1 MKKKNTQ
8 SEVLRKVLLKLRPQ
22 MGSIILSVILAVITV
37 ILTLEIPVLT
47 GQAVD
52 HIVSEGNVDFAGLF
66 DVMLQ
71 ITLVVAGT
79 FVSQWIMNR
88 INYRITYRV
97 TKELREEAFA
107 KMEHMPL
114 SSIDSHSH
122 GDYVSRI
129 VTDADV
135 VADGLLMGFTQLFT
149 GIITIAGT
157 MIFMLR
163 ISPWI
168 ALVVIVLTPMTLLV
182 ARFISTRTYKMFSLQ
197 AQIRGD
203 QTGFVEEMIA
213 GKKVLRA
220 LSYEETAQQK
230 FNEMNGKLQDAAMKA
245 TFFSSLTNPATRVVN
260 NIIYAGVGAAGA
272 LYAIAGGISVG
283 QLTSFLG
290 YATQYAKPFNE
301 ISGVITELQNA
312 IACAG
317 RLFEMIETPQEEER
331 DENEIEEVKG
341 KIELSHVTFGYD
353 PEKPLI
359 RDLSLTVEPGQRVA
373 IVGPTGAG
381 KTTLINLLMRFYE
394 IQEGT
399 ISVDNV
405 DITSMTRE
413 NLRKNI
419 GMVLQETWL
428 KEGTILDNLKVANPD
443 ATMEEIT
450 EAAKKSHAY
459 DFIRKLPKGFDT
471 PMATDGG
478 SLSQGQKQLLC
489 ITRVMMNV
497 PPILILDEATS
508 SIDTRTEQKIQAAFS
523 SMMEGRTSFVVAHR
537 LSTIMGSDL
546 ILYMEQGTV
555 KEMGTHEELLA
566 KNGSYAKLYKSQY
579 ETVQSH

>member
-1 MKKKNTQ
+1 MNQKYTQ
-8 SEVLRKVLLKLRPQ
+8 SEVLKKVIHKLRPQ
-22 MGSIILSVILAVITV
+22 AALIILSVILAVVTV
-37 ILTLEIPVLT
+37 VLTLEIPVLT
-47 GQAVD
+47 GRAVD
-52 HIVSEGNVDFAGLF
+52 HIVGAGNVDFEGLT
-66 DVMLQ
+66 VVLTQ
-71 ITLVVAGT
+71 IAAVVAGT
-79 FVSQWIMNR
+79 FFSQWIMNR
-88 INYRITYRV
+88 VNYKITYRV

-114 SSIDSHSH
+114 SAIDSHSH

-149 GIITIAGT
+149 GVMTIVGT
-157 MIFMLR
+157 MVFMIR
-163 ISPWI
+163 ISFWI
-168 ALVVIVLTPMTLLV
+168 ALVVIVLTPMTLLI
-182 ARFISTRTYKMFSLQ
+182 ARFIATRTYKMFSLQ

-203 QTGFVEEMIA
+203 QTGFVEEMIS

-220 LSYEETAQQK
+220 LSYEETAQER
-230 FNEMNGKLQDAAMKA
+230 FDEMNGKLQDAALKA
-245 TFFSSLTNPATRVVN
+245 TFFSSLTNPTTRVVN
-260 NIIYAGVGAAGA
+260 NMIYAGVGVAGA
-272 LYAIAGGISVG
+272 LYAISGGISVG

-301 ISGVITELQNA
+301 ISGVVTELQNA

-331 DENEIEEVKG
+331 TDASLTEVKG
-341 KIELSHVTFGYD
+341 RITMEHVTFGYD

-359 RDLSLTVEPGQRVA
+359 RDLNLTVEPGQRVA

-394 IQEGT
+394 VQEGT
-399 ISVDNV
+399 ISVDGV
-405 DITSMTRE
+405 DITSISRE
-413 NLRKNI
+413 NLRENM

-428 KEGTILDNLKVANPD
+428 KEGTILDNLKVANAN
-443 ATMEEIT
+443 ATLEDIKD
-450 EAAKKSHAY
+450 AAKKSHAW
-459 DFIRKLPKGFDT
+459 DFIRKLPQGLDT

-537 LSTIMGSDL
+537 LSTIIGSDL

-566 KNGSYAKLYKSQY
+566 KNGAYAKLYRSQY
-579 ETVQSH
+579 ETAV